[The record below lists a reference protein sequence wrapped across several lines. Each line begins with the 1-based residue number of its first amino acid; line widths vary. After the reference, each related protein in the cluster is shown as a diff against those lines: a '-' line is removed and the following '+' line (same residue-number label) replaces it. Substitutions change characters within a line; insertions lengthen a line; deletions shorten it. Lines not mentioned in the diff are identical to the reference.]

1 MPVATCLFPS
11 IFLLERRRVCLPCC
25 FAFCW
30 RGIFRFLFP
39 PVLLLYHG
47 HSRIGL
53 AGNSQ
58 VTYYGFPCVSLGGI
72 PYKSSYY
79 LIAVTNSYIPLFPN
93 CRIPYIHAL
102 PRIAYIPQLPVYS
115 PHCLCIPVLPDCPG
129 IPALPLLPIAYDCQ
143 QFPIALD
150 SWLPL
155 IAGQLPVYVSLGAK
169 PYDLNSPYNY
179 IR

>member
-30 RGIFRFLFP
+30 RGIFKFLFP
-39 PVLLLYHG
+39 PGTFIISG

-58 VTYYGFPCVSLGGI
+58 GTYYGFPCVFLGGI
-72 PYKSSYY
+72 PYKSSDC

-115 PHCLCIPVLPDCPG
+115 PHSHIACAFPYCPIAQVFPHCLYCQLPTIASVSRLPWIPDC
-129 IPALPLLPIAYDCQ
+129 Q
-143 QFPIALD
+143 R
-150 SWLPL
+150 
-155 IAGQLPVYVSLGAK
+155 LPVNCQFMF
-169 PYDLNSPYNY
+169 P
-179 IR
+179 

>member
-25 FAFCW
+25 FALCW
-30 RGIFRFLFP
+30 RGIFKFLFP

-115 PHCLCIPVLPDCPG
+115 PHSHIACAFPYCPIAQVFPHCLYCRLPTIASNSRLPWIPDC
-129 IPALPLLPIAYDCQ
+129 L
-143 QFPIALD
+143 
-150 SWLPL
+150 WLPVNC
-155 IAGQLPVYVSLGAK
+155 QFMFP
-169 PYDLNSPYNY
+169 
-179 IR
+179 

>member
-1 MPVATCLFPS
+1 MLFATCLFPS
-11 IFLLERRRVCLPCC
+11 IFLLERRRVCLPSC

-79 LIAVTNSYIPLFPN
+79 LIAVTNSYFPLFPN

-102 PRIAYIPQLPVYS
+102 PRIAYIPTLPVHS
-115 PHCLCIPVLPDCPG
+115 RIARLPRDSRIASIADCLRLPAIPDCPG
-129 IPALPLLPIAYDCQ
+129 FLIAFDCQ
-143 QFPIALD
+143 SIASLCFPRGKTLWFELTI
-150 SWLPL
+150 
-155 IAGQLPVYVSLGAK
+155 
-169 PYDLNSPYNY
+169 
-179 IR
+179 